1 VIKLQSRILGGPVY
15 VVETE
20 ADIPEGFTEPV
31 YTRAEL
37 ELMQGLGPEAIRTI
51 HESKTEWGGRYVE
64 SEPVTPDLFAV
75 PVSFPGGWGDEV
87 RTPKGAG
94 TVVAVWDNEYT
105 ASHVTVELDAGGKV
119 TLHASEVSPCA
130 TAA

>member
-31 YTRAEL
+31 YTRAEM
-37 ELMQGLGPEAIRTI
+37 EMMQGLGPEAIRTI

-64 SEPVTPDLFAV
+64 SRPMTPDLFAT

-105 ASHVTVELDAGGKV
+105 ASHVTVELDAGGKGV
-119 TLHASEVSPCA
+119 FKAMEVQLCA